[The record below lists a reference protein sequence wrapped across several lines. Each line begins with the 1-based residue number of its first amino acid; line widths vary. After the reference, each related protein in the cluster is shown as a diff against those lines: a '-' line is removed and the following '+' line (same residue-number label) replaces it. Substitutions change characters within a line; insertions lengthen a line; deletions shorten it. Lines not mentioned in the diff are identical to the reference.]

1 MKFIKPLFIFSL
13 LLLLASCGDDDDS
26 SITIP
31 DDMGEDPQ
39 DQSAIL
45 NNERDETV
53 ATLTENGLER
63 LWRFSQATLTNDAGT
78 FEIINNFNVRDDEF
92 VFSGTRTNGVFEW
105 RPGNDINVEGATNS
119 ETLLDFYIPVETSS
133 FVFDEDSSTSLTA
146 LNGNMELLVVDENT
160 ITGTLTFDG
169 TRSAFAGETI
179 DFTMTTKQAED
190 FVTPPE
196 SGMVFNEVTSFLAI
210 TSFAQQSNSGLIG
223 SYADN
228 SLFITYRNDCSNNN
242 GAPSRTIKYNVEDDS
257 FIERNDEFSDF
268 FTRKINIINNEIIV
282 TGGQNIYTYDLD
294 LTQAP
299 VITPHNAPTL
309 SRFSTATLG
318 DDIYVIGGDL
328 DNVADSLRRINSE
341 SGTLEVI
348 ATMPLPK
355 AHAGA
360 EFVNDNL
367 YIFSG
372 REAFFDVATITP
384 TSFIYNT
391 NTGEFTT
398 FEMPV
403 ALGNSHAARL
413 ENLIY
418 IVGDIQEDLDGDLNV
433 DNHDV
438 WIGVYDT
445 LTDEITELSH
455 NLDDSD
461 DFSYVHSMTVFN
473 DNLYVTFGSQLDNN
487 GDPDCPE
494 VNWSI
499 LAAPLN

>member
-1 MKFIKPLFIFSL
+1 MKCIKPLFIFSL
-13 LLLLASCGDDDDS
+13 LLLLVSCGDDDDS
-26 SITIP
+26 STTNP
-31 DDMGEDPQ
+31 DDMGDDPQ
-39 DQSAIL
+39 DQSVIL

-53 ATLTENGLER
+53 AILTDANLDKI
-63 LWRFSQATLTNDAGT
+63 WRFSQAMLTNDAGT
-78 FEIINNFNVRDDEF
+78 FEITNNFNVRDDEF

-105 RPGNDINVEGATNS
+105 RPANDINVEGTTIS
-119 ETLLDFYIPVETSS
+119 ETLLDFYIPTETSP
-133 FVFDEDSSTSLTA
+133 FIFDQDSSTSLTA
-146 LNGNMELLVVDENT
+146 LNGNMELIVVNENT

-179 DFTMTTKQAED
+179 DFTLTTKQAED
-190 FVTPPE
+190 YITPPE
-196 SGMVFNEVTSFLAI
+196 SGMVFNEVASFLA
-210 TSFAQQSNSGLIG
+210 TDFFAQQSNSGLIG

-228 SLFITYRNDCSNNN
+228 SLFITFRNDCSNNN
-242 GAPSRTIKYNVEDDS
+242 GAPSRTLKYSVDDDT
-257 FIERNDEFSDF
+257 FIERNDEFADF
-268 FTRKINIINNEIIV
+268 FTRKINIINNDLIV

-299 VITPHNAPTL
+299 VITPHNAPAL

-318 DDIYVIGGDL
+318 GDIYVVGGDL
-328 DNVADSLRRINSE
+328 DFVADSLRRINSDT
-341 SGTLEVI
+341 GTLEVV

-355 AHAGA
+355 VHAGSA
-360 EFVNDNL
+360 FVNDNL

-372 REAFFDVATITP
+372 REAFFDFETITP

-403 ALGNSHAARL
+403 ALGNSFAAQF

-418 IVGDIQEDLDGDLNV
+418 IVGDIQEDLDGDGGL

-461 DFSYVHSMTVFN
+461 EFSYVHSMTVFN
-473 DNLYVTFGSQLDNN
+473 DNLYVIYGNLLDNN
-487 GDPDCPE
+487 GNPDCPE